1 MSSIKDL
8 KKEINNLT
16 EAFASDGF
24 GTMVMAPQKR
34 EEIIGL
40 ISDAVVLRNNQVH
53 KLNHLN
59 PGKEKVRSKK
69 KVIIHIRKDFF
80 GSMNELFQ
88 SLSKISS
95 GRKKTKA
102 SEKKENSE
110 NPEEKI

>member
-24 GTMVMAPQKR
+24 GTMIIHPEKR

-53 KLNHLN
+53 SLNHPD
-59 PGKEKVRSKK
+59 PGKEEVTSKK
-69 KVIIHIRKDFF
+69 EIIHQIRKDFF
-80 GSMNELFQ
+80 DSMDELFQ
-88 SLSKISS
+88 SLSKISL
-95 GRKKTKA
+95 REKA
-102 SEKKENSE
+102 SEVSKEKEVSE
-110 NPEEKI
+110 ES